1 MEQEMDHDSEATT
14 MDVPQTKIEND
25 EPSQDDTVAPPQ
37 AKGNGQAA
45 EGDGKPA
52 EGPSVE
58 QRLRNA
64 MVQATLIFGQ
74 VVSIFLQSPRHHH
87 LLLADL
93 EWRVIPAIALKQYR
107 LVQHKGL
114 PGGLPGGFVS
124 WALVNEE
131 VEAQLQ
137 RPDFRLRLQDWKSGE
152 RVWIVDV
159 AGPAEK
165 DPALLDK
172 LTQEFFPGREVKV
185 RPGALPAAPSQ
196 NPAEAATARHRPE
209 DSDEVY
215 SAGELS

>member
-1 MEQEMDHDSEATT
+1 

-25 EPSQDDTVAPPQ
+25 TLSQDDYVAPPQ
-37 AKGNGQAA
+37 AKGNGEAA
-45 EGDGKPA
+45 ESDGKLGG
-52 EGPSVE
+52 GPSVE
-58 QRLRNA
+58 QRLRSA

-74 VVSIFLQSPRHHH
+74 VVSIFLQSPRHRH

-114 PGGLPGGFVS
+114 PRGLPGSFVS

-137 RPDFRLRLQDWKSGE
+137 QPDFRLRLQDWKSGD

-172 LTQEFFPGREVKV
+172 LKQELFPGRAV
-185 RPGALPAAPSQ
+185 RVRQGVLPGRANPNSGRPNERQEFNAGRKAL
-196 NPAEAATARHRPE
+196 
-209 DSDEVY
+209 
-215 SAGELS
+215 

>member
-1 MEQEMDHDSEATT
+1 
-14 MDVPQTKIEND
+14 MDVLQTKIEND
-25 EPSQDDTVAPPQ
+25 RLFQDDTVAPPQ
-37 AKGNGQAA
+37 AKVNGQAA
-45 EGDGKPA
+45 EGDCKPA
-52 EGPSVE
+52 EGQSVE
-58 QRLRNA
+58 QRLRSA

-74 VVSIFLQSPRHHH
+74 VVSVFLQSPRHRH

-131 VEAQLQ
+131 VEAQLRQ
-137 RPDFRLRLQDWKSGE
+137 PDFRLRPQDWKSGD

-165 DPALLDK
+165 DPARLDK
-172 LTQEFFPGREVKV
+172 LKQELFAGREVNV
-185 RPGALPAAPSQ
+185 RRGALPAPLMANNHEETP
-196 NPAEAATARHRPE
+196 TTRPNNA
-209 DSDEVY
+209 DS
-215 SAGELS
+215 SA

>member
-1 MEQEMDHDSEATT
+1 MDT
-14 MDVPQTKIEND
+14 PQTKIEND

-58 QRLRNA
+58 QRLRSA

-74 VVSIFLQSPRHHH
+74 VVSVFLQSPRHRH

-114 PGGLPGGFVS
+114 PGGLPAGVPGGFVS

-137 RPDFRLRLQDWKSGE
+137 QPDFRLRPQDWKSGE

-172 LTQEFFPGREVKV
+172 LKQELFPGREVKV
-185 RPGALPAAPSQ
+185 RPGALPTLPAKRSANEAP
-196 NPAEAATARHRPE
+196 A
-209 DSDEVY
+209 Y
-215 SAGELS
+215 SAASKRHEINLVGDAL